1 MSKPH
6 VLIAG
11 AGLGGLALALG
22 LIRRGFTVEVFEQAA
37 ELREFGAGINL
48 MPNGNR
54 MLDFFGVGEAV
65 RAVACMPATR
75 FIRHWQTAKHYPYID
90 VGPVAVQRWGY
101 TSLTVY
107 RPDMHQAFIDAV
119 EAARPGTIQLSAQV
133 IGCAQD
139 ERSVVV
145 KLAGGREVKGDVLI
159 GADGVH
165 SVIRQNLFG
174 ADRPVF
180 TGVMAWRG
188 VIPMSRLP
196 ASFADIGNNAW
207 LGPGR
212 HSVQYPLRRGELLNF
227 VGLVERD
234 DWQVESWTERG
245 THDEW
250 ARDFRGWHQDIQTCI
265 RAVEVPYKW
274 ALIFRPP
281 MPQWSVGRV
290 TLLGDACHPM
300 LPFMAQGTSQ
310 ALEDACILT
319 RLLDTAGG
327 EIEPAL
333 KRYEDLRRDRTAKIV
348 EGSAANAKRFHHPA
362 LADTVT
368 AEAYIQTEFAPAPVA
383 ERYDWVFGYDAS
395 AVSLF

>member
-1 MSKPH
+1 MTAKPH

-22 LIRRGFTVEVFEQAA
+22 LIQRGFSVDVFEQAS

-54 MLDFFGVGEAV
+54 MLDFFGVGAAV
-65 RAVACMPATR
+65 REVACAPATR
-75 FIRHWQTAKHYPYID
+75 LIRHWQTGQQWNYID
-90 VGPVAVQRWGY
+90 VGPVAIQRWGY
-101 TSLTVY
+101 SSLTVY

-119 EAARPGTIQLSAQV
+119 EAARPGTIQLNARV
-133 IGCAQD
+133 IGCSQD

-145 KLAGGREVKGDVLI
+145 KFAGGREVRGDVLI

-165 SVIRQNLFG
+165 SVVRQNLFG
-174 ADRPVF
+174 ADQPVF

-188 VIPMSRLP
+188 IIPMSRLP
-196 ASFADIGNNAW
+196 ARFADIGTNAW

-245 THDEW
+245 THAEW
-250 ARDFRGWHQDIQTCI
+250 ARDFPEWHADIQTCI

-281 MPQWSVGRV
+281 MPQWSVGRI
-290 TLLGDACHPM
+290 TLLGDACHSM
-300 LPFMAQGTSQ
+300 LPFLAQGTSQ
-310 ALEDACILT
+310 ALEDACVLV
-319 RLLDTAGG
+319 RLLQAAGHD
-327 EIEPAL
+327 IATAL
-333 KRYEDLRRDRTAKIV
+333 KRYEDLRRERTAKAV
-348 EGSAANAKRFHHPA
+348 EGSAANAKRFHHPL
-362 LADTVT
+362 LADPVT
-368 AEAYIQTEFAPAPVA
+368 AETYIQKEFGSAPLA
-383 ERYDWVFGYDAS
+383 ERMDWLLGYDAAS
-395 AVSLF
+395 VAL